1 MVSYMPTRSCPAI
14 NIDFEKTVC
23 LFEFP
28 AFCTAELALSQFWA
42 DCTTNISEFEFPTT
56 TVVALDFR
64 HITPVSS
71 VDLFGERRERG
82 HCIDRADRLEY
93 RFRRGG
99 DVERD
104 RLARIKRMY
113 GIRDRRKHGNRQ
125 HQWRFTHR
133 L

>member
-1 MVSYMPTRSCPAI
+1 
-14 NIDFEKTVC
+14 
-23 LFEFP
+23 FP

-56 TVVALDFR
+56 TDVPLDFR
-64 HITPVSS
+64 GSSPVSS
-71 VDLFGERRERG
+71 CDLFGELRERG

-104 RLARIKRMY
+104 RLSRVKRMY
-113 GIRDRRKHGNRQ
+113 GIPHSPNHGNRQ
-125 HQWRFTHR
+125 HQWGFTHR